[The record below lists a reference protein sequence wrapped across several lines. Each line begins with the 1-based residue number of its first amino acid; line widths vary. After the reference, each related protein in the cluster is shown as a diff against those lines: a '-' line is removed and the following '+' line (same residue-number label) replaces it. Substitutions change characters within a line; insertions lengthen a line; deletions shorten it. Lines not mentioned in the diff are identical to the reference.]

1 MDLHEALR
9 TRRTIQ
15 RFAPGPI
22 PAGALDR
29 ALEAALLAP
38 NHKLTYPWRFALPGP
53 VTREA
58 LFQVGLR
65 LRIAKKGTGPEV
77 EAHVRTT
84 MLVPAHVVVVSQVIA
99 PDPIRAQE
107 DYAACTNAVLTM
119 MLSLH
124 ADGVGSMWGT
134 GRIVRDQETFT
145 VLGLDSTKERIVAF
159 VWIGRPAI
167 VPQTPRR
174 PALADVV
181 RTLP

>member
-22 PAGALDR
+22 PADALQR

-38 NHKLTYPWRFALPGP
+38 NHKLTYPWRFSIPGP
-53 VTREA
+53 VTRQA

-77 EAHVRTT
+77 EAHVRST
-84 MLVPAHVVVVSQVIA
+84 MLDPAHLVVVSQRLD
-99 PDPIRAQE
+99 PDPIRRDE
-107 DYAACTNAVLTM
+107 DHAACAAAVLNL

-134 GRIVRDQETFT
+134 GRIVRDPETFAI
-145 VLGLDSTKERIVAF
+145 LGLDPTHERIVAF
-159 VWIGRPAI
+159 VWIGRPGI

-174 PALADVV
+174 PPLADVA
-181 RTLP
+181 RPLP

>member
-9 TRRTIQ
+9 SRRTIQ
-15 RFAPGPI
+15 RFASGPI
-22 PAGALDR
+22 PEGALDR

-38 NHKLTYPWRFALPGP
+38 NHKLTFPWRFTLPGP
-53 VTREA
+53 VARLA

-77 EAHVRTT
+77 EAHVRST
-84 MLVPAHVVVVSQVIA
+84 MLDPAHLVVVSQVVD

-107 DYAACTNAVLTM
+107 DYAACATAVLNL

-134 GRIVRDQETFT
+134 GRIVRDPETLE
-145 VLGLDSTKERIVAF
+145 VLGLDPSRERIVAF

-167 VPQTPRR
+167 MPQTPRR
-174 PALADVV
+174 PPRADVV